1 MSLLE
6 EFYERL
12 PYHLGERG
20 PLESRDIG
28 EFSGLAERCDD
39 RRCEARRIR
48 WGETY
53 VWERNAPEFLEVR
66 GHDGPTCSRVFEHLD
81 GACGVEVCVGIT
93 GIQTEIRCREVVGC
107 LFVGDPSRCHERQ
120 TKLLAARNDWAE
132 EIASSNNKEYDVRH
146 LPGRERQGFNEKEI
160 RAASQAD
167 EAHHP
172 LALESE
178 FCSGAIALTEGDPA
192 HAHAVW
198 NIDGLFSERL
208 QSVDED
214 VGRAQHQV
222 TVRDVRHLDVGVR
235 DEIQTVED
243 PDDGQIEWRQA
254 NGFVTEAVN
263 EDIDAQVANE
273 LSGVET
279 EKLFVGPESSGVVL
293 PKATQHMV
301 THHIRNAWSAVNCY
315 APLSEGGPPER

>member
-93 GIQTEIRCREVVGC
+93 GIQTDIRCGERVGC
-107 LFVGDPSRCHERQ
+107 LFVGTRPVATNGRPSCWQPATIGRRRSPPPTTRNTMFGTCLAVSARVS
-120 TKLLAARNDWAE
+120 TKKREGLLVRPMRLTTRLPWSPSSAR
-132 EIASSNNKEYDVRH
+132 VRS
-146 LPGRERQGFNEKEI
+146 R
-160 RAASQAD
+160 
-167 EAHHP
+167 
-172 LALESE
+172 
-178 FCSGAIALTEGDPA
+178 
-192 HAHAVW
+192 
-198 NIDGLFSERL
+198 
-208 QSVDED
+208 
-214 VGRAQHQV
+214 
-222 TVRDVRHLDVGVR
+222 
-235 DEIQTVED
+235 
-243 PDDGQIEWRQA
+243 
-254 NGFVTEAVN
+254 
-263 EDIDAQVANE
+263 
-273 LSGVET
+273 
-279 EKLFVGPESSGVVL
+279 
-293 PKATQHMV
+293 
-301 THHIRNAWSAVNCY
+301 
-315 APLSEGGPPER
+315 